1 MQLNVVNSSEQNQ
14 ACHLYPYMQVSMCPY
29 VSRSAVRNL
38 GTVTFLPEN
47 IQQGNKYKKECEFV
61 LRVKHVGASDGEG
74 RGDKSTTEEPAAPDR
89 K

>member
-1 MQLNVVNSSEQNQ
+1 
-14 ACHLYPYMQVSMCPY
+14 MCPY

-61 LRVKHVGASDGEG
+61 SRHVSCIKHGWWILYSLLTQQALE
-74 RGDKSTTEEPAAPDR
+74 K
-89 K
+89 